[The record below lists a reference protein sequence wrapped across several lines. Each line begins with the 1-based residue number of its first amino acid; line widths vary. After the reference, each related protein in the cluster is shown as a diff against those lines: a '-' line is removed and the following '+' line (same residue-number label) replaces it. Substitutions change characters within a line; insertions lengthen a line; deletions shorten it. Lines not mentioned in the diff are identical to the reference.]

1 MEYFWNTGEHESTPG
16 LDILGIR
23 QHDQFLEQQLVAG
36 ITTISFRARYL
47 SLLPWVLAEFW
58 RRETSGEASSFD
70 NVRFTRVMRRLE
82 FIVLAC
88 SHATKEGK
96 SIGPGLLGADLHR
109 DGIASFM
116 GDATVDI
123 PETTGGATYGTY
135 VNTCRS
141 FGLLQN
147 GDGVLP
153 VRLTPRGHAM
163 HQLRQRACNGS
174 ALAAAVFE
182 GGSMNLE
189 LARREAHLFS
199 INALASAAEECT
211 ALRQAL
217 SQPFSEQPAPS
228 QSYQRFRGTA
238 KWVFESLVERPAS
251 SEMLIANAFE
261 KAVRGISM
269 NEVVLSWADYEL
281 RRRAHFCLE
290 LMLAAVTSSIWEM
303 DGGTIDDAIARWKG
317 RTDLPQPFQELAE
330 LTPETALDVL
340 IDAIPHDTLLAPA
353 LPVGTLAALAPD
365 GQAMCSALLLGLL
378 ERQTRT
384 LRTAGQLADHKHY
397 MERAFALI
405 AGAGGRPFWETVR
418 ALCHL
423 VVTRHIQVTLRKMA
437 NQQKCSLRF
446 FPEGEK
452 LMPTGFIVSPGYS
465 GDRLGNFLNISAD
478 LGWLDRLPNGFVL
491 AQAGHAALDE
501 GFFDAL

>member
-1 MEYFWNTGEHESTPG
+1 MEHFWNTGEHESTPG

-58 RRETSGEASSFD
+58 RRETAGGTASFD
-70 NVRFTRVMRRLE
+70 NDRFTQATRRLE

-88 SHATKEGK
+88 SQATKEGK
-96 SIGPGLLGADLHR
+96 SMGPGVLGADLHR
-109 DGIASFM
+109 DGIASLM
-116 GDATVDI
+116 GGATVDI
-123 PETTGGATYGTY
+123 PDTTGGATYGTY

-153 VRLTPRGHAM
+153 VHLTPRGQAM
-163 HQLRQRACNGS
+163 HQLRERACNGS
-174 ALAAAVFE
+174 VLASAVFE

-189 LARREAHLFS
+189 LARQEAHLFS
-199 INALASAAEECT
+199 LNALAAVDEECT

-217 SQPFSEQPAPS
+217 SQPFSELPAPA
-228 QSYQRFRGTA
+228 QSYHRFRGTVR
-238 KWVFESLVERPAS
+238 WVFGSLIDRPAS
-251 SEMLIANAFE
+251 SGMLIAGAFE
-261 KAVRGISM
+261 KALRGIDT

-290 LMLAAVTSSIWEM
+290 LMLAAVTSTIREM
-303 DGGTIDDAIARWKG
+303 DGGTIDDAIARWQV
-317 RTDLPQPFQELAE
+317 RTHFPKPFHELAE
-330 LTPETALDVL
+330 LAPEAPLSALV
-340 IDAIPHDTLLAPA
+340 DAIPGDALLAPA
-353 LPVGTLAALAPD
+353 LPTDNFAALAPD
-365 GQAMCSALLLGLL
+365 GQALCSALLLGLL

-384 LRTAGQLADHKHY
+384 LRAAGQLSDHKHY
-397 MERAFALI
+397 MERAFALV
-405 AGAGGRPFWETVR
+405 AGAGGQPPWATIR

-423 VVTRHIQVTLRKMA
+423 VVTRHIETTLRKMA

-452 LMPTGFIVSPGYS
+452 LLPTGFIVNPGYS
-465 GDRLGNFLNISAD
+465 GERLGNVLNISAD
-478 LGWLDRLPNGFVL
+478 LGWLDRLPNGFAL
-491 AQAGHAALDE
+491 GDAGHTALEE
-501 GFFDAL
+501 GVFDAR